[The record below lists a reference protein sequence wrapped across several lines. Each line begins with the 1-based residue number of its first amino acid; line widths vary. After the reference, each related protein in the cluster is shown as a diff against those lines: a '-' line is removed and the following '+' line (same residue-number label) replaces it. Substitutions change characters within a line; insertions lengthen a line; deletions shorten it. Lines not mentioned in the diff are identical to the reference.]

1 MIKENQNQS
10 LFLTESKTYPS
21 ETRIL
26 SIWIGIRVLPQK
38 QRDGQ
43 RNQNLQMQ
51 KQISPMFYLETAEIE
66 RR

>member
-26 SIWIGIRVLPQK
+26 SIWIGIRVPEICFHPQK
-38 QRDGQ
+38 KIV
-43 RNQNLQMQ
+43 NLHN
-51 KQISPMFYLETAEIE
+51 
-66 RR
+66 

>member
-26 SIWIGIRVLPQK
+26 SIWIGIRVLQK
-38 QRDGQ
+38 NW
-43 RNQNLQMQ
+43 NQ
-51 KQISPMFYLETAEIE
+51 
-66 RR
+66 